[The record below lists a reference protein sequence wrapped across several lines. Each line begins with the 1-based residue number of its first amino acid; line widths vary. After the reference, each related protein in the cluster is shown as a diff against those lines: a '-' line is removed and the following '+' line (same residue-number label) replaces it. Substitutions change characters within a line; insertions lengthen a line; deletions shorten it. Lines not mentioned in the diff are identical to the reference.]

1 MYIRKA
7 DLMKAKTELAEFI
20 RSATPQQYQG

>member
-20 RSATPQQYQG
+20 RSATPRFF